1 MKLSNFKF
9 AFSVFLLPIS
19 LTVFA
24 QEDST
29 KLSDV
34 EEVIVVGSQIKGA
47 KITGALPVS
56 IISREDIEAIG
67 VDSGDDLLENIAE
80 QGLNYFNEAEDAS
93 GGVNASR
100 GDVGA
105 YNLRNLGVGNT
116 LTLLNGRRLVNSP
129 GYQTELIGGDYVPT
143 TSVNSNLIPV
153 TGIDRLEILRDGA
166 SAIYG
171 ADAVAG
177 VINNVLQKDFE
188 GLTVTAKVSAYDH
201 FETEDNSATI
211 KWGSFF
217 NDGATNVSVFF
228 NHYSRGNI
236 QAKEDPRWGAGDHR
250 PFVDANSPWKT
261 STSFRNLSS
270 NSIYPQMDMVSSKE
284 HKGETWNHF
293 WTDDDG
299 EFEVFPLGSIACTND
314 GKGRPQD
321 GTIDPKTGKEYSGTT
336 NNPGD
341 TNPLFD
347 TGYGTCIAPD
357 GNGAL
362 RSNFWGST
370 DVRGEVIR
378 NNVVMFINHDMG
390 NGIESF
396 TELGVYSSDSDRI
409 AHASYAFTSS
419 KHRVGPDNYYLNQLK
434 VNIDGTP
441 TAIFAGKQ
449 LYIDNYRYEERNRL
463 VNVQKETYR
472 FLQGFRGSN
481 GNWDWETAFV
491 DSIAKSR
498 DVTRNRMSNNLLKA
512 ALNDPTPAA
521 YNPFSAGINS
531 NIERTLIDVYRK
543 GTSELTMF
551 DFKMS
556 NSEFMSLPAGDVGLL
571 LGFEYREES
580 ISDDRDPRLDG
591 TITYTDYEGD
601 TFPLVAD
608 VLNSSPT
615 SDVSGSRDVSSLFA
629 EMQIPLSESID
640 MQIALRS
647 EDFSD
652 FGDATVGKIAAGW
665 QAASWMSVRGSVST
679 AFRAPNIIQVNEE
692 TVVRSGTR
700 YDRAA
705 FRVNEVQSVDNVIDS
720 DSRYTIQRMA
730 TGASGLEA
738 EESDNTSFGV
748 VLTPM
753 DNLIVTIDTWSIEK
767 DKTIGLFG
775 RENQTVN
782 DMLLRF
788 ANGTSNCDT
797 FAGDPLVVREAADD
811 GEAAGFA
818 AAGVCPFGPIKF
830 VKNDYTNMALRTIE
844 GTDVGIY
851 YDFETAYG
859 DFDIRYI
866 GTFLD
871 KFEQKASGKFAEL
884 QAAKDNG
891 TIPASIPLKG
901 FGDLLGKDGIYDN
914 KHTLRVSWDKGPYRA
929 SLAGLKKGSFVQT
942 SLGTKNGVP
951 YVVPAMTTMDLTLS
965 YNFTLSGQKARVRF
979 AVKNL
984 EDERAPTADRY
995 YGYYADA
1002 HQDYG
1007 RNYYLDLR
1015 VSF

>member
-1 MKLSNFKF
+1 MKFTYLKY
-9 AFSVFLLPIS
+9 ALGLVILPLAITS
-19 LTVFA
+19 YA
-24 QEDST
+24 QDDASQI
-29 KLSDV
+29 DNI
-34 EEVIVVGSQIKGA
+34 EEVVVVGSQIKGA

-56 IISREDIEAIG
+56 IISIRDIEAMG

-105 YNLRNLGVGNT
+105 YNLRNMGVGNT

-143 TSVNSNLIPV
+143 VSVNSNLIPV
-153 TGIDRLEILRDGA
+153 TGIERLEILRDGA

-188 GLTVTAKVSAYDH
+188 GFTVTAKVSAYDH
-201 FETEDNSATI
+201 FSTEDNKLTV

-228 NHYSRGNI
+228 DHYDRGNI
-236 QAKEDPRWGAGDHR
+236 NAQEDPRWGAGDHR
-250 PFVDANSPWKT
+250 PFVDADSPWKT

-270 NSIYPQMDMVSSKE
+270 NSLYGQFDMVSSATSLAGTANDKV
-284 HKGETWNHF
+284 
-293 WTDDDG
+293 WTDSSG
-299 EFEVFPLGSIACTND
+299 EFEVFPLGDSKCTNR
-314 GKGRPQD
+314 G
-321 GTIDPKTGKEYSGTT
+321 
-336 NNPGD
+336 
-341 TNPLFD
+341 NPLFD

-362 RSNFWGST
+362 RSNFWGPT
-370 DVRGEVIR
+370 DVRSQLLR
-378 NNVVMFINHDMG
+378 TNVVMFVNHDMG

-396 TELGVYSSDSDRI
+396 TELGIYNSDSDRT
-409 AHASYAFTSS
+409 AHASYAFSSS
-419 KHRVGPDNYYLNQLK
+419 KHRVGPNNYYLNQMK
-434 VNIDGTP
+434 VGGV
-441 TAIFAGKQ
+441 AIFGGKQ
-449 LYIDNYRYEERNRL
+449 LYMDNYRYEERQRL
-463 VNVQKETYR
+463 VNVKKETYR
-472 FLQGFRGSN
+472 FLQGFRGSS
-481 GNWDWETAFV
+481 GAWDWEAAYV

-498 DVTRNRMSNNLLKA
+498 DITRNRMSNNLLKA

-521 YNPFSAGINS
+521 YNPFSAGVNS

-556 NSEFMSLPAGDVGLL
+556 NNEFMTLPAGDVGLL
-571 LGFEYREES
+571 VGFEYREEA
-580 ISDDRDPRLDG
+580 IDDDRDPRLDG

-615 SDVSGSRDVSSLFA
+615 ADVSGSRDVSSFFA
-629 EMQIPLSESID
+629 EMQIPLTNSID
-640 MQIALRS
+640 MQIALRN

-652 FGDATVGKIAAGW
+652 FGDSTVGKVALGW
-665 QAASWMSVRGSVST
+665 QAASWMSLRGSVST
-679 AFRAPNIIQVNEE
+679 AFRAPNIVQVNEK

-705 FRVNEVQSVDNVIDS
+705 FRVNEVQSVENVIDS

-738 EESDNTSFGV
+738 EESDNTSFGI

-753 DNLIVTIDTWSIEK
+753 DNLVVTIDAWTIEK

-788 ANGTSNCDT
+788 ANGTANCAT
-797 FAGDPLVVREAADD
+797 FAGDPLVVREAADSGD
-811 GEAAGFA
+811 AAGFA
-818 AAGVCPFGPIKF
+818 AAGVCPFGDIKYIQ
-830 VKNDYTNMALRTIE
+830 NNYTNMALRTIE

-851 YDFETAYG
+851 YNFESDYG
-859 DFDIRYI
+859 DFDVRYI

-871 KFEQKASGKFAEL
+871 TYEQKASGGFAAL

-891 TIPASIPLKG
+891 TIPESIPLKG
-901 FGDLLGKDGIYDN
+901 FGDLLGLDGAYDN
-914 KHTLRVSWDKGPYRA
+914 KHTLRLSWDKGPYGA
-929 SLAGLKKGSFVQT
+929 SLVGLKKGSFEQT
-942 SLGTKNGVP
+942 SLGKKNGVA
-951 YVVPAMTTMDLTLS
+951 YVVPTMRTMDLTMS
-965 YNFTLSGQKARVRF
+965 YDFKLNGQKARVRL
-979 AVKNL
+979 AIKNL